1 MRPACSR
8 CCGATGGR
16 WYCAACSPIAFG
28 FFAWFWP
35 GVTLLALILTWAV
48 FACFTGLL
56 TLAGALASDGE
67 EPRWILLLE
76 GGVSLLAGAVALF
89 YPGFTAM
96 LFLYLLAFWA
106 LLSGLVEIVAAWRL
120 RNERR
125 GEFWLGFAGWLSL
138 VFGLLLI
145 LRPGAGVLT
154 LMWLIAGYSVL
165 FGIVLIAWGLHLRRL
180 HQADASASACAWLSR
195 YTRGRSFRSR
205 SPRRDRIPLPRPR
218 PGCA

>member
-1 MRPACSR
+1 MRAGLLKVLR
-8 CCGATGGR
+8 RNWWTLVLRGVFA
-16 WYCAACSPIAFG
+16 IAFG

-56 TLAGALASDGE
+56 ALAGALANDGE

-76 GGVSLLAGAVALF
+76 GGVSLAAGAVALF

-106 LLSGLVEIVAAWRL
+106 LVSGVVEIVAAWRL
-120 RNERR
+120 RNESRR
-125 GEFWLGFAGWLSL
+125 EFWLGFAGWLSL
-138 VFGLLLI
+138 VFGFLLI

-165 FGIVLIAWGLHLRRL
+165 FGIVLIAWGMHLRRL
-180 HQADASASACAWLSR
+180 HQADERVSLRVAQ
-195 YTRGRSFRSR
+195 
-205 SPRRDRIPLPRPR
+205 
-218 PGCA
+218 

>member
-1 MRPACSR
+1 VAVTVL
-8 CCGATGGR
+8 GALRHNWWTLVLRGTF
-16 WYCAACSPIAFG
+16 AIAFG

-35 GVTLLALILTWAV
+35 GVTLLALILAWAV

-56 TLAGALASDGE
+56 TMVAAFASDGQ

-89 YPGFTAM
+89 YPRFSAL
-96 LFLYLLAFWA
+96 LFLYLLAVWA

-120 RNERR
+120 RKESR
-125 GEFWLGFAGWLSL
+125 GEFWLGFAGWLSM
-138 VFGLLLI
+138 VFGFLLI

-165 FGIVLIAWGLHLRRL
+165 FGIALIAWGMHLRRL
-180 HQADASASACAWLSR
+180 HLAATQQRVSLRVAQ
-195 YTRGRSFRSR
+195 
-205 SPRRDRIPLPRPR
+205 
-218 PGCA
+218 

>member
-1 MRPACSR
+1 MR
-8 CCGATGGR
+8 TGLLKVLRRNWWTLVLRGVF
-16 WYCAACSPIAFG
+16 AIAFG

-56 TLAGALASDGE
+56 TLAGALANDGE

-106 LLSGLVEIVAAWRL
+106 LLSGAVEIVAAWRL
-120 RNERR
+120 RNESR

-154 LMWLIAGYSVL
+154 LMWLIAGYAVL
-165 FGIVLIAWGLHLRRL
+165 FGIVLIAWGLHLRHL
-180 HQADASASACAWLSR
+180 HQADERVSLRVAQ
-195 YTRGRSFRSR
+195 
-205 SPRRDRIPLPRPR
+205 
-218 PGCA
+218 